1 MAELTNMT
9 AEEKQL
15 VQLLADMMEDEALP
29 IANRMLLEEKK
40 DPMRVLELRRKWMG
54 VAA

>member
-1 MAELTNMT
+1 MADLSDD
-9 AEEKQL
+9 EKKL

-29 IANRMLLEEKK
+29 IASRMLLEEKK
-40 DPMRVLELRRKWMG
+40 DPMRVLELCRKWMG

>member
-1 MAELTNMT
+1 MADLSDD
-9 AEEKQL
+9 EKKL

-40 DPMRVLELRRKWMG
+40 DPMRVLELCRKWMG

>member
-1 MAELTNMT
+1 MADLSDD
-9 AEEKQL
+9 EKKL

-29 IANRMLLEEKK
+29 IARRMLLEEKK

>member
-1 MAELTNMT
+1 MADLSDD
-9 AEEKQL
+9 EKKL

>member
-1 MAELTNMT
+1 
-9 AEEKQL
+9 
-15 VQLLADMMEDEALP
+15 
-29 IANRMLLEEKK
+29 MLLEEKK

>member
-1 MAELTNMT
+1 MMADMT
-9 AEEKQL
+9 EDEKKL

>member
-1 MAELTNMT
+1 MADMT
-9 AEEKQL
+9 EDEKKL